1 MTTVHPSGVDL
12 SWIRDLPERMEE
24 RGLSLAGPEA
34 DVWLVGDAPQPDR
47 PHILV
52 ADCDAADLY
61 DKPASQMLHPK
72 CIGAVKS
79 YRLEKWDAPAIDGR
93 HFVTHL
99 PNAPMEHAIPGN
111 VPPKPVAG
119 WLSYIHLPRM
129 APAVAIAKKILRK
142 GRIGTRRPQAWF
154 AGTTR
159 YGAGVLAGILIT
171 AHREAV
177 AGHGASVPLHK
188 YLSAM
193 REASVAL
200 SPFGW
205 GEACWRDW
213 EAMLCGCA
221 VVKPACPWV
230 RSATGLYQGDRLVW
244 CWPGWGDIEA
254 AIEKARGKSD
264 DARLADIAW
273 ALNERRKA
281 GAVVASAIAEVLKA

>member
-1 MTTVHPSGVDL
+1 MTTIYPSGIDL

-24 RGLSLAGPEA
+24 RGLRLAGPEA
-34 DVWLVGDAPQPDR
+34 DVWLANGAQPDR

-52 ADCDAADLY
+52 AECDAADLY
-61 DKPASQMLHPK
+61 DKPAKQMIHPE
-72 CIGAVKS
+72 CIGAVKA

-99 PNAPMEHAIPGN
+99 PKAPMEHAIPGN

-119 WLSYIHLPRM
+119 WLSYVHLPRM
-129 APAVAIAKKILRK
+129 APAVAIAKKLMRK
-142 GRIGTRRPQAWF
+142 RSIGERRPQAWF
-154 AGTTR
+154 AGTTQ
-159 YGAGVLAGILIT
+159 YNAGSVAGKLIT
-171 AHREAV
+171 AHREAI
-177 AGHGASVPLHK
+177 AAHGAHVQLDK
-188 YLSAM
+188 YLSTM
-193 REASVAL
+193 RGAGVAL

-230 RSATGLYQGDRLVW
+230 RSATGLYQSDRLVW
-244 CWPGWGDIEA
+244 CWPGWGDLEA
-254 AIEKARGKSD
+254 AIEKALEKSD
-264 DARLADIAW
+264 DARLADIAL